1 MKNIEI
7 NNLTKSYDKKI
18 VLDNVSISIPAGT
31 ISFFVGKN
39 GAGKTTLMDIL
50 VGLNN
55 FENGKIYINNQVA
68 EIPYSKELRDEIF
81 LLPVE
86 DISIEYL
93 TARENIKYFQ
103 TIFNVIKNDQI
114 EEILTNYQLINET
127 QLVKNFSTGMKKK
140 LNLAILDTIAPNIIL
155 LDEPSLGLDVYHVD
169 FLKRRLL
176 DYKKNGKTV
185 IVTSHDMRLADTI
198 ADQIYV
204 FNNHNITSYDAHKI
218 NSEDVVLATYSEKN

>member
-86 DISIEYL
+86 DISIE
-93 TARENIKYFQ
+93 
-103 TIFNVIKNDQI
+103 
-114 EEILTNYQLINET
+114 
-127 QLVKNFSTGMKKK
+127 
-140 LNLAILDTIAPNIIL
+140 
-155 LDEPSLGLDVYHVD
+155 
-169 FLKRRLL
+169 
-176 DYKKNGKTV
+176 
-185 IVTSHDMRLADTI
+185 
-198 ADQIYV
+198 
-204 FNNHNITSYDAHKI
+204 
-218 NSEDVVLATYSEKN
+218 